1 MHDLLTASPTRFFI
15 HGYFGGP
22 VIVEQRT
29 YTLQNGKLSSFVEHY
44 VNNGLPVMKRVLG
57 NFLGFY
63 TSDIGIQNQVIH
75 MWGYESHADREARR
89 KLLSTEPD
97 WIAYIKNGP
106 PVVISAENRI
116 LIPAAFSPP
125 WTKA

>member
-1 MHDLLTASPTRFFI
+1 
-15 HGYFGGP
+15 

-29 YTLQNGKLSSFVEHY
+29 YTLQSGKMTSFVEHY

-116 LIPAAFSPP
+116 LIPSAFSPP